1 MKKYISVMV
10 AVILAFAF
18 SLGIFA
24 GGGGDT
30 EASADTPAAVG
41 YGKKVDAVS
50 ATLMEARSG
59 TVL

>member
-10 AVILAFAF
+10 AVILTFAF

-30 EASADTPAAVG
+30 EASADTPAAVE

-50 ATLMEARSG
+50 AI
-59 TVL
+59 